1 MTSVDA
7 KETQE
12 KQVNAVPESKEP
24 APIATTEASEK
35 APAKQD
41 EDEEEYNEDEDE
53 EQNNTKNRLDESG
66 NTQPKIDENWHQC
79 INNEL
84 ETPRNSDNLNK
95 QNQPLYHGTR
105 VRF

>member
-1 MTSVDA
+1 METKFPFEESYQGVKTINNEYLTDA
-7 KETQE
+7 SDDIP
-12 KQVNAVPESKEP
+12 NF
-24 APIATTEASEK
+24 
-35 APAKQD
+35 
-41 EDEEEYNEDEDE
+41 EDEDE

-66 NTQPKIDENWHQC
+66 NTQLEIDENWHQC

>member
-1 MTSVDA
+1 METKFPFEESYQGLKTINNEYLTDA
-7 KETQE
+7 SDDIS
-12 KQVNAVPESKEP
+12 NF
-24 APIATTEASEK
+24 
-35 APAKQD
+35 
-41 EDEEEYNEDEDE
+41 EDEDE